1 MILREFASR
10 SCEWLGSDTST
21 PFISTRIRFARN
33 LDGFLFPNRATH
45 PHQAE
50 IRKLVFERIGKLKKW
65 KNCGKFALEDLD
77 ITDRRMIMER
87 HLASYD
93 LVFTERVAGLVV
105 NDLESMSIMVNE
117 EDHLRLQ
124 IFGSGLNLNDT
135 FNLAASVEKE
145 VSGIFDFAQHPE
157 FGFLTACPTNVG
169 TGLRISFLAHL
180 PALVRTNHMGEVVD
194 SLSRLGVVV
203 RGFYGEATK
212 PVGDFFQISN
222 QITLGVSENDLIEKL
237 TAISSE
243 LEGASR
249 KAEDELLKKSRVEV
263 EDAIYRSYG
272 AIQYA
277 KKISYGELMK
287 NVSDIRFGL
296 KIGLPIPIGGD
307 RLNDILFLAQPA
319 HIEERAGRSMAPLER
334 DVARSEFVKETL
346 G

>member
-1 MILREFASR
+1 MVLKEFASR
-10 SCEWLGSDTST
+10 SCKWLSSDTST

-45 PHQAE
+45 LHQKE
-50 IRKLVFERIGKLKKW
+50 IRKLVFERIGELKKW
-65 KNCGKFALEDLD
+65 KNCRKIALEDLD

-135 FNLAASVEKE
+135 FSLASSVEKE
-145 VSGIFDFAQHPE
+145 VGGIFDFAKHTE

-169 TGLRISFLAHL
+169 TGLRISFLTHL

-222 QITLGVSENDLIEKL
+222 QITLGVSENDIIEKL

-243 LEGASR
+243 LEDVSK
-249 KAEDELLKKSRVEV
+249 KAEDELLKKSRVEI

-272 AIQYA
+272 TIQYA
-277 KKISYGELMK
+277 KKISYEELMK
-287 NVSDIRFGL
+287 DVSDIRFGL

-319 HIEERAGRSMAPLER
+319 HIEERAGRRMTPLER